1 MNYLLAEA
9 QFVQRLRADRQEL
22 LEYSKELGGLAE
34 RRAARAQFFADLK
47 AAGSIFLAPTTGQ
60 DPKTL
65 YTVDGS
71 GVAHIQIKGEL
82 TPVAQQD
89 VCGGYTAQALTEYGY
104 IQAATMAAQDD
115 PMVSSIDYHIDSPGG
130 YVSGVDE
137 CAQCMAACTVPTRAV
152 VGGMA
157 ASAAYWLASQCDTI
171 VASSPASR
179 VGSIGVLAE
188 EFNTDR
194 ALAAEGIDHNVYTS
208 TDAPLKHADT
218 STPEGKAQVVA
229 ELDALHSVFV
239 SRVADGRGVSADKVS
254 KDFGQG
260 ALVIAS
266 EALKAGMVDQVQGQN
281 IGRKAAMNMKE
292 IGGVAAGA
300 GKASKIKG
308 SVSKM
313 TTLEEL
319 KAENP
324 GLYALAESQ
333 FTAKGIKLEQSRREE
348 LSHWKDVSPA
358 CAAIVEEA
366 EASGKSFAQVQAQLT
381 AAAAKGPSAKA
392 NDNPP
397 RVGAGEP
404 VKAAVSDDDP
414 ASEARFLAMAAKNG
428 YTPEQAKKY
437 LGKEA

>member
-9 QFVQRLRADRQEL
+9 QFVHQLRADRKEL
-22 LEYSKELGGLAE
+22 LELSKELGGLAE
-34 RRAARAQFFADLK
+34 RRKARAEFFAEL
-47 AAGSIFLAPTTGQ
+47 AASGSIFLAPTTGQ

-65 YTVDGS
+65 YTVDAS

-104 IQAATMAAQDD
+104 IMAATMAAQDD
-115 PMVSSIDYHIDSPGG
+115 PTVSSIDYHVDSPGG

-188 EFNTDR
+188 EYNQDR
-194 ALAAEGIDHNVYTS
+194 ALADMGIDHNVYTS

-218 STPEGKAQVVA
+218 STPEGKAQIVA
-229 ELDALHSVFV
+229 ELDQLHTVFV
-239 SRVADGRGVSADKVS
+239 SRVADGRGVPIGKVS
-254 KDFGQG
+254 ADFGQG
-260 ALVIAS
+260 ALVIAAD
-266 EALKAGMVDQVQGQN
+266 ALKAGMIDQIQGMN
-281 IGRKAAMNMKE
+281 IGRKPMNMEKK
-292 IGGVAAGA
+292 GGVAALA
-300 GKASKIKG
+300 ERPIKTKG
-308 SVSKM
+308 SVKM
-313 TTLEEL
+313 TLEQLKADHPEAYQSAMAVGMELGVKAERTRVEEL
-319 KAENP
+319 AAWE
-324 GLYALAESQ
+324 
-333 FTAKGIKLEQSRREE
+333 
-348 LSHWKDVSPA
+348 DVSPA
-358 CAAIVEEA
+358 CAAIVA
-366 EASGKSFAQVQAQLT
+366 DAKATGKSYSQVASQLS
-381 AAAAKGPSAKA
+381 AAAAKGPKAAA

-397 RVGAGEP
+397 KVSAFEAPKASTEDAG
-404 VKAAVSDDDP
+404 DP
-414 ASEARFLAMAAKNG
+414 ASEAAFLAMAAKNG

-437 LGKEA
+437 LGKGA